1 MNKQEV
7 DPQPAFR
14 NEVLQM
20 DNKHVPFKQS
30 RIFVT
35 PILLFITGTITAFL
49 PDVNWWFLAINLSL
63 CVASG
68 VAYYFLWRRFNKQ
81 SKRYF
86 SLMSY
91 IMLVVMG
98 IHTALP
104 FLRAVYG
111 TVAFVLGIIIVLLM
125 VVLPHVHLEKIAY
138 GMINPSKSKVGK
150 LFFLFCFV
158 IFLLAPFV
166 FFSIRTLSE
175 KAMVPVLAFMLMV
188 GLFFLL
194 IAPVMLVKPDRIDE
208 MK

>member
-1 MNKQEV
+1 MKKQEV

-14 NEVLQM
+14 NEVLHM

-125 VVLPHVHLEKIAY
+125 IALPHIHLEKIAF
-138 GMINPSKSKVGK
+138 GVLNHSKSRGGK
-150 LFFLFCFV
+150 LVFLFIGA

-194 IAPVMLVKPDRIDE
+194 IAPVMLVKPDRIEE
-208 MK
+208 ME

>member
-1 MNKQEV
+1 
-7 DPQPAFR
+7 
-14 NEVLQM
+14 
-20 DNKHVPFKQS
+20 
-30 RIFVT
+30 
-35 PILLFITGTITAFL
+35 
-49 PDVNWWFLAINLSL
+49 
-63 CVASG
+63 
-68 VAYYFLWRRFNKQ
+68 
-81 SKRYF
+81 
-86 SLMSY
+86 
-91 IMLVVMG
+91 MG

-188 GLFFLL
+188 GLLFLL

>member
-1 MNKQEV
+1 
-7 DPQPAFR
+7 
-14 NEVLQM
+14 M
-20 DNKHVPFKQS
+20 DNEHVPFKQS

-68 VAYYFLWRRFNKQ
+68 VAFYFLWRRFNKQ

-111 TVAFVLGIIIVLLM
+111 TVSLCIG
-125 VVLPHVHLEKIAY
+125 HHH
-138 GMINPSKSKVGK
+138 
-150 LFFLFCFV
+150 C
-158 IFLLAPFV
+158 APDDCSSPYSFRKDCV
-166 FFSIRTLSE
+166 WYAETTLS
-175 KAMVPVLAFMLMV
+175 LS
-188 GLFFLL
+188 
-194 IAPVMLVKPDRIDE
+194 
-208 MK
+208 